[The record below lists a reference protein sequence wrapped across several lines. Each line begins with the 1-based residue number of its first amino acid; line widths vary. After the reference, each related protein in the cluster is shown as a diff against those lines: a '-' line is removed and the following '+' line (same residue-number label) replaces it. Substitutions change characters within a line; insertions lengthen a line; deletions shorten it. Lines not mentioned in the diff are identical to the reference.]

1 MEKYIV
7 ALIMSITTFGQLSN
21 EAVLVEPQQQNVFVI
36 QVNDKY
42 YYSDGKESEFG
53 ARCGVMDG
61 EITSTVKQTEIPNK
75 NNQSNF
81 GKNYGYQYVD
91 DTIEVNIDG
100 KWIVF
105 EEQNK

>member
-1 MEKYIV
+1 
-7 ALIMSITTFGQLSN
+7 
-21 EAVLVEPQQQNVFVI
+21 
-36 QVNDKY
+36 
-42 YYSDGKESEFG
+42 
-53 ARCGVMDG
+53 MDG